1 MSTRRLRATVIHNEK
16 AGDRRHGR
24 AGLVE
29 LMERAGYRVDYFSA
43 DECDL
48 AEAVGRPADLIV
60 VAGGDGTV
68 AKIVAVADPE
78 GMPIAILPLGTANN
92 IATSLGIGGA
102 PEEIVA
108 SWAARETRAFYA
120 IAADGPWGRRRL
132 AEGIGFGALEQAIS
146 KPPHK
151 PGLKWARQ
159 AIREAVLDAAPES
172 LEIGIDGEAIAGR
185 FAVVEIAAIPLIGP
199 RLPLTPAADPSGR
212 CLDLCFIGDNAEER
226 QRLAQWLD
234 NPEGAGPAPVS
245 ARRAPQL
252 TIAGQFRCV
261 RLDSKLWSGESNPPI
276 GNPSPVSRVAT
287 EPRPLQF
294 LVPG

>member
-29 LMERAGYRVDYFSA
+29 LMERAGYRVDFLSV
-43 DECDL
+43 DQCDL

-108 SWAARETRAFYA
+108 SWAARETRAFYP

-146 KPPHK
+146 ELPHK
-151 PGLKWARQ
+151 PGLKRARQ
-159 AIREAVLDAAPES
+159 AIREAVLGTAPEN

-199 RLPLTPAADPSGR
+199 RLPLTPAADPSDR
-212 CLDLCFIGDNAEER
+212 SLDICFIGRCRRAATPR
-226 QRLAQWLD
+226 AM
-234 NPEGAGPAPVS
+234 
-245 ARRAPQL
+245 ARRSRGRR
-252 TIAGQFRCV
+252 AG
-261 RLDSKLWSGESNPPI
+261 SGIGTTRRAGDHPGPVPLRPPRQQAVERRAQ
-276 GNPSPVSRVAT
+276 SADRQSVS
-287 EPRPLQF
+287 
-294 LVPG
+294 G